1 MKLYASI
8 TEKRKREKENEKENW
23 DLEIEWMKTRNLGER
38 WWKEREEKKQEVA
51 LGIYMFEGYKETCL
65 SSSFDSRSIFT
76 MILA

>member
-1 MKLYASI
+1 MNED
-8 TEKRKREKENEKENW
+8 EKFRREIDEKKEK
-23 DLEIEWMKTRNLGER
+23 K
-38 WWKEREEKKQEVA
+38 KKQEVA